1 MTSCPGT
8 VEAKQGLHDCEDT
21 MNSSFSKELLVAK
34 EALSEALAIAQSR
47 FRTLLR
53 MSVKDSTGDIVTDVD
68 LLCEEAITRV
78 IRNAFP
84 SHSVVLEEAQDYHAN
99 GPWMWVVDPLDGTN
113 NYAYGLPLWGMS
125 IALCYRQAPVFAC
138 IAEGS
143 MGTITTAIHGAG
155 VALDG
160 KPWGPIASFSEHTS
174 AAFWTGY
181 KTDRD
186 TDDTQRLLSVLSR
199 NTRRVFENWAPV
211 VDVGL
216 FLRGGIDVVVGKE
229 CYGTELPAVLLV
241 LREAGASILDI
252 NGLNVTLD
260 RIPDLFIVGR
270 DPAARRLAAKLHAAL
285 VQT

>member
-1 MTSCPGT
+1 
-8 VEAKQGLHDCEDT
+8 

-34 EALSEALAIAQSR
+34 EALSEALTIAQSR

-53 MSVKDSTGDIVTDVD
+53 LSVKDSTGDIVTDVD
-68 LLCEEAITRV
+68 LLCEEVITRA

-84 SHSVVLEEAQDYHAN
+84 DHSIILEEAQDFN
-99 GPWMWVVDPLDGTN
+99 GSDNWTWIVDPLDGTN

-125 IALCYRQAPVFAC
+125 IALCYRQTPIFAC
-138 IAEGS
+138 MAEGS
-143 MGTITTAIHGAG
+143 MGTITTAIRGAG
-155 VALDG
+155 VSLDG
-160 KPWGPIASFSEHTS
+160 KRWEPITSSSGHTS

-181 KTDRD
+181 KTDRN
-186 TDDTQRLLSVLSR
+186 TDDTRRLLNVLSQ

-211 VDVGL
+211 VDTGL

-241 LREAGASILDI
+241 LREAGASVLDI
-252 NGLNVTLD
+252 NGLNVALD

-270 DPAARRLAAKLHAAL
+270 GHVARRLAAKLRAAL